1 MRFTFTQEGGNFV
14 VAQEVTGPVSGS
26 ERMLAIGGGVKAK
39 LVKTKEGRYAIA
51 SFYFDRDRFDKA
63 RANDWLEKHMKTVE
77 KAVAKV
83 QESLPVGSFQDIT
96 LRLQNA
102 VNFSSFFPKNEYG
115 DSLAYVC
122 YVFADYCVV
131 DYAGQYF
138 RMNYSDEAGQIQLAD
153 PTPVDMTFI
162 ARESAEHRR
171 REEAFGRANAE
182 VEEGVE
188 KISVREA
195 TFNEEKREVV
205 AVLIEAGTNYSK
217 KRHYPKKTI
226 QEAAPLFAQLKN
238 YIDHPTA
245 REDAEKPERSI
256 KDWVSTIVESWYE
269 EGKAMGR
276 IHIHDDYLWMKMKDP
291 VFRESIGLS
300 INASG
305 KRGFKEIDGQQM
317 EVIEAIVNP
326 RSVDWVTEPGARGR
340 VEYLL
345 ESGKINEEKTMFKT
359 LKELREGCGELVR
372 TLETELRA
380 TITGELRESFK
391 AEKDAA
397 VKEATAPLVKE
408 IEDMKIAEKAKI
420 QIAKTAKLISE
431 SKLPDEA
438 QVRLCESLKGRVFK
452 DDAELETVVKES
464 ITKELEYV
472 AKLSGKKVGIGG
484 GKKDE
489 TVVTESV
496 AALEDRMGV
505 APVKEKDKE

>member
-1 MRFTFTQEGGNFV
+1 
-14 VAQEVTGPVSGS
+14 
-26 ERMLAIGGGVKAK
+26 
-39 LVKTKEGRYAIA
+39 
-51 SFYFDRDRFDKA
+51 
-63 RANDWLEKHMKTVE
+63 
-77 KAVAKV
+77 
-83 QESLPVGSFQDIT
+83 
-96 LRLQNA
+96 
-102 VNFSSFFPKNEYG
+102 
-115 DSLAYVC
+115 
-122 YVFADYCVV
+122 
-131 DYAGQYF
+131 
-138 RMNYSDEAGQIQLAD
+138 
-153 PTPVDMTFI
+153 
-162 ARESAEHRR
+162 
-171 REEAFGRANAE
+171 
-182 VEEGVE
+182 
-188 KISVREA
+188 
-195 TFNEEKREVV
+195 
-205 AVLIEAGTNYSK
+205 
-217 KRHYPKKTI
+217 
-226 QEAAPLFAQLKN
+226 
-238 YIDHPTA
+238 
-245 REDAEKPERSI
+245 
-256 KDWVSTIVESWYE
+256 
-269 EGKAMGR
+269 MGR